1 MSIVNASHISY
12 GTLPTLASQWN
23 VWALTVSG
31 AACRPTGFQRSG
43 TACVGLLL
51 SVPNKYTH
59 TQADSAC
66 TAPLLGAICTGNEGV
81 SVSI

>member
-1 MSIVNASHISY
+1 MSIVNASQISY

-23 VWALTVSG
+23 IWALTVSG

-59 TQADSAC
+59 THKQIPR
-66 TAPLLGAICTGNEGV
+66 APLPSLGLFVQATKGYL
-81 SVSI
+81 